1 MENKSN
7 TLFEKNDLGKVLY
20 IRHGQTEFNSLS
32 KKYSVELVKHKV
44 EFLDCPLNE
53 DGKSQALDLCQKV
66 NNYKIQK
73 VFCSPMHRCLETCR
87 LSLKE
92 HPEKENFTI
101 VIHPLI
107 TESIHCVH
115 DLSIRMS
122 EKKAFYN
129 KENTGLN
136 FDWSEFE
143 SLYPNILDQE
153 IFFMKF
159 IDNLEQ
165 DEHGEFHKLFSN
177 LKKEEHY
184 QSKNYKILDE
194 SLQQLS
200 KLANTKGVRPES
212 LTYLFKRSLKFKE
225 FLELEK
231 LKDNN
236 VNNEEKILV
245 YTHSGF
251 IRISTSLKA
260 YDMNSIEKFPDDSNK
275 IKNCEIIT
283 MK

>member
-1 MENKSN
+1 MEAKSK
-7 TLFEKNDLGKVLY
+7 TLFENNDLGKVLY
-20 IRHGQTEFNSLS
+20 IRHGQTEFNFLS
-32 KKYSVELVKHKV
+32 KKYSEELVKHNI

-53 DGKSQALDLCQKV
+53 GGKSQALDLRGKV

-73 VFCSPMHRCLETCR
+73 VFCSPMHRCLETCQ
-87 LSLKE
+87 LSLKD
-92 HPEKENFTI
+92 HPEKENFAI

-107 TESIHCVH
+107 TEAVHCVH
-115 DLSIRMS
+115 DFSIRMS

-159 IDNLEQ
+159 MDNLEQ
-165 DEHGEFHKLFSN
+165 DEEGEFHQIFSN
-177 LKKEEHY
+177 LRNEEHY

-200 KLANTKGVRPES
+200 KLANNKDLRPES
-212 LTYLFKRSLKFKE
+212 LKYLFNRNLKFKE

-245 YTHSGF
+245 YTHSNF
-251 IRISTSLKA
+251 IKISTSVKA
-260 YDMNSIEKFPDDSNK
+260 YDMNSIEKFPDDSNI